1 MIGERSPRL
10 PGRGFSQV
18 AGVLDG
24 RGRGIPLP
32 VDNLGDNARQA
43 GSGSLDLRGR
53 TTDGAHLAGNLASPS
68 PEQDPTAAS
77 GRGGLFLHGT
87 TFDSTGNPVH
97 DVVLTLTDAN
107 GRQVNRSRTGDD
119 GRYRIDVAHG
129 GTYVLIASAGH
140 FQPTASMVVVADQ
153 PVQHDVRMF
162 GAGALTGLV
171 HSQDRPVVGATVV
184 ITDVRGEVV
193 ATCATGGDGR
203 YRFTNL
209 VGGSYALTVAAP
221 GCRPVASSVDVTDGE
236 QAVVDVPLQSG
247 GRLNGVVRSVTLGE
261 PVAEARVTLL
271 DPDGSVIAA
280 TTTGE
285 DGGYTFADLPDGEY
299 TVIATGYPPV
309 ASSLRLDGEHAQHDV
324 ELGYRTAG
332 S

>member
-1 MIGERSPRL
+1 MTGEPAELSPV
-10 PGRGFSQV
+10 RGFTQV
-18 AGVLDG
+18 VGVLDG
-24 RGRGIPLP
+24 WGTSSPLP
-32 VDNLGDNARQA
+32 VDNSGDNGRRT
-43 GSGSLDLRGR
+43 GSGAPDPRGR
-53 TTDGAHLAGNLASPS
+53 TTDGAQLAGNLASPS
-68 PEQDPTAAS
+68 PGADSTAAH
-77 GRGGLFLHGT
+77 GRGGLFLHGSAT
-87 TFDSTGNPVH
+87 DSTDHPVGG
-97 DVVLTLTDAN
+97 VVLTLTDAN
-107 GRQVNRSRTGDD
+107 GRQVERARTADD

-171 HSQDRPVVGATVV
+171 HAHDRPVVEATVV

-193 ATCATGGDGR
+193 ATCATGADGR

-209 VGGSYALTVAAP
+209 VGGSYALTVTAG
-221 GCRPVASSVDVTDGE
+221 GCRPVATPVEVVDGE

-247 GRLNGVVRSVTLGE
+247 GQLSGVVRSVTLGR

-271 DPDGSVIAA
+271 DPDGSVVAA

-309 ASSLRLDGEHAQHDV
+309 ASSLRLDGERAEHDV
-324 ELGYRTAG
+324 ELGYRAG
-332 S
+332 A